1 MTFFSHKKIGATLY
15 QSKPV
20 ISSTPSLNV
29 DRNCRF
35 FIQPVGR
42 ASSLSCKT
50 MMSLFPR
57 AGWNWRLQRGLQVD
71 LLGGGAPLGLPD
83 HLPAAP
89 PQCPPRNHLDKEPSQ
104 QWGRGWEG
112 RELSKCDIWPRMVII
127 LTDFWIFTK
136 KLSIGD
142 IFSHKNW
149 CHLPLNSHESTK
161 ISIKK
166 SPKSVTIYSLK
177 MSPKLVKNKSPKKVK
192 SLVNQQH
199 FYKKNHKN
207 WWQFTHWK
215 CHQNWW
221 KIIHQKKWKF

>member
-199 FYKKNHKN
+199 FYKKNHQN